1 MNVYKYISINYEYD
15 TLWIFFS
22 GGGSWRARSDRE
34 TQSLQSHETQ
44 HEEEADD
51 VVPVANLQTETHQ
64 GWKLLSC
71 SQCQEFGQRANL
83 APDWLP
89 KNNEPI
95 RSRVSFLTQLLTL
108 TTTQKFPSQA
118 SAIDFLDDC
127 EVKSQKR
134 LLE

>member
-44 HEEEADD
+44 HEAADD

-71 SQCQEFGQRANL
+71 SQCQESGQRAKL
-83 APDWLP
+83 ASDWLP
-89 KNNEPI
+89 EKKNQ
-95 RSRVSFLTQLLTL
+95 SGAKVAL
-108 TTTQKFPSQA
+108 
-118 SAIDFLDDC
+118 
-127 EVKSQKR
+127 
-134 LLE
+134 